1 VSRRKP
7 AETTPQPEPAKPDA
21 AHPAPAPR
29 KPEPPRPLSAARAP
43 AAWALLI
50 AVTAAGAAID
60 LASKH
65 LAFTRIADAPVAVKR
80 EHVLAFPPD
89 QLNAALIPPHE
100 PVVVLPYVLELKLLL
115 NPGAVFGFGP
125 GQRWFFV
132 VFTLFAIAAAIYMFA
147 KWTTPRDR
155 LTHVALGLVLSG
167 GLGNLY
173 DRLVHGCVR
182 DFLHPLPNVP
192 MPFGL
197 AWPSGETDL
206 WPWVS
211 NIADAFLLVGIG
223 ILMVKLWRSGDE
235 PKPADS
241 SQVDEAETPA

>member
-1 VSRRKP
+1 VSRRSQ
-7 AETTPQPEPAKPDA
+7 AQSTPQPEPADTVEARPDLVKTE
-21 AHPAPAPR
+21 PVAPP
-29 KPEPPRPLSAARAP
+29 SAARSP

-65 LAFTRIADAPVAVKR
+65 LAFARIAGAPVAVHR
-80 EHVLAFPPD
+80 EHVLALAPG

-100 PVVVLPYVLELKLLL
+100 PVVVLPWILEFKLLL
-115 NPGAVFGFGP
+115 NPGAVFGVGP

-132 VFTLFAIAAAIYMFA
+132 AFTLLAIAAAIYMFA
-147 KWTTPRDR
+147 RWTTPRHR
-155 LTHVALGLVLSG
+155 LTHVALGLILAG

-197 AWPSGETDL
+197 AWPTGETDL

-211 NIADAFLLVGIG
+211 NVADAFLLIGIG
-223 ILMVKLWRSGDE
+223 VLMVKLWRSDDD
-235 PKPADS
+235 PKTAPRD
-241 SQVDEAETPA
+241 QVDDAETPA